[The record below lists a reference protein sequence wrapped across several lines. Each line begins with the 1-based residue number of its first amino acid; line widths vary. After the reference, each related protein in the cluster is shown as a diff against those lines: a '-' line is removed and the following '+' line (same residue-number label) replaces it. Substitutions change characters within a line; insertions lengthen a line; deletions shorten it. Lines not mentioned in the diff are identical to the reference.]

1 MNKVVL
7 IGRITRDPE
16 IKYTPSGKA
25 CLGFTIA
32 VNREF
37 RDNNGEIQSDF
48 ISCMAWGSQAEYIS
62 KYVKKGYML
71 GVGGRIQTRQYQAPD
86 GQMKYITEVLVENV
100 ENLTPR
106 QQEQAP
112 QPQPQQETVNI
123 QKPQPKTIME
133 QIKQA
138 PPQVFTPIDD
148 EDLPF

>member
-71 GVGGRIQTRQYQAPD
+71 GVGGRIQTRSYQD
-86 GQMKYITEVLVENV
+86 QQGQTKYITEVLVENV

-123 QKPQPKTIME
+123 PKPQPKTIME

>member
-86 GQMKYITEVLVENV
+86 GQTKYITEVLVENV

-112 QPQPQQETVNI
+112 QPQQQQETVNI
-123 QKPQPKTIME
+123 PKPQPKTIME

>member
-86 GQMKYITEVLVENV
+86 GQTKYTLYDSEKQNTGIEV
-100 ENLTPR
+100 
-106 QQEQAP
+106 
-112 QPQPQQETVNI
+112 
-123 QKPQPKTIME
+123 TILKE
-133 QIKQA
+133 SDTTYKSASIKEY
-138 PPQVFTPIDD
+138 ID
-148 EDLPF
+148 FMF